1 MYVEQA
7 EKDNVYV
14 SAPVVELQ
22 CSEVDHKRVMKPK
35 VVLLSQDWLVSF
47 IEWQGGTNFVR
58 SIEFFCIKV
67 FWEGKFEILK
77 DPSDYKPKIVWLSIT
92 KQRIR

>member
-7 EKDNVYV
+7 GKDNVYV

-35 VVLLSQDWLVSF
+35 VVLLSQD
-47 IEWQGGTNFVR
+47 
-58 SIEFFCIKV
+58 
-67 FWEGKFEILK
+67 
-77 DPSDYKPKIVWLSIT
+77 
-92 KQRIR
+92 